1 MILIASSYVTS
12 RPVSYRFARQRVRKP
27 ELRLARGRPSRHSLL
42 DALLA
47 LCSAS
52 EEVPVLSF
60 DGLVLELKLEGAK
73 CLLKIDSQGTEMSV
87 LDGFGAWLDNV
98 PLIQLESSLRT
109 VYEGE
114 LNVERVAQLYVR

>member
-1 MILIASSYVTS
+1 M
-12 RPVSYRFARQRVRKP
+12 
-27 ELRLARGRPSRHSLL
+27 
-42 DALLA
+42 
-47 LCSAS
+47 
-52 EEVPVLSF
+52 PVLSF